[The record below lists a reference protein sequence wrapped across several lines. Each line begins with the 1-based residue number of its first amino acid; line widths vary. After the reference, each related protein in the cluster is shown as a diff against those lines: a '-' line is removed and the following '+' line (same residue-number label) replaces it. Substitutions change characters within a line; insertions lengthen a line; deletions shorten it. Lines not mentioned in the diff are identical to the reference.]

1 MRINGIWECP
11 DADQEV
17 GAKHIGDTERVQ
29 TASREPMPPLAS
41 EAGELGELN
50 DEPMTD
56 PTLALIDPAN
66 QEASNQDKE
75 DAEDLIDEA
84 DDLALL

>member
-1 MRINGIWECP
+1 MRINGILECP
-11 DADQEV
+11 DVDQEV
-17 GAKHIGDTERVQ
+17 GAKHIGDSERVQ
-29 TASREPMPPLAS
+29 TASHKPMPPLAS
-41 EAGELGELN
+41 EVGEFGELN

>member
-1 MRINGIWECP
+1 
-11 DADQEV
+11 
-17 GAKHIGDTERVQ
+17 
-29 TASREPMPPLAS
+29 MPPLAS
-41 EAGELGELN
+41 EVGEFGELN